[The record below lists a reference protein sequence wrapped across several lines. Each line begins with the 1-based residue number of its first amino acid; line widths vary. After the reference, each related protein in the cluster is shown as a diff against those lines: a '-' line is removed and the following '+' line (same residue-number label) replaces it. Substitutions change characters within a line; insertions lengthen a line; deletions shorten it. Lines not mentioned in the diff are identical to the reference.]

1 MNFIHGKLVMLLFSM
16 ITIIVLNSCS
26 EKRRVF
32 LDEFMIED
40 YYKSNE
46 NLMYAKNF
54 KVYKMKLYNTIK
66 ATIKDI

>member
-1 MNFIHGKLVMLLFSM
+1 MNFIHNKLTTLLCSM
-16 ITIIVLNSCS
+16 ITIMVLNSCS

-46 NLMYAKNF
+46 DLMYARNF

-66 ATIKDI
+66 TTIKDI

>member
-1 MNFIHGKLVMLLFSM
+1 MNFIHNKLTTLMCSM
-16 ITIIVLNSCS
+16 ITIMVLSSCS

-46 NLMYAKNF
+46 GLMYAKNF

-66 ATIKDI
+66 TTIKDI